1 MEEINPTY
9 AFSISTAA
17 YQLLDPAVE
26 LVKPSSPFVFPPLSA
41 LELPSPVT
49 LDVPLAPIRS
59 SAGSNSSGSPAPLPS
74 SSDGDGAG
82 LTVQTIFVGSSQPIF
97 PPPLSGAAE
106 LGEKIRSSPP
116 RVADF

>member
-1 MEEINPTY
+1 
-9 AFSISTAA
+9 
-17 YQLLDPAVE
+17 
-26 LVKPSSPFVFPPLSA
+26 
-41 LELPSPVT
+41 VT

-59 SAGSNSSGSPAPLPS
+59 SAGSNSSCSPAPLPS

-97 PPPLSGAAE
+97 PPLSGAAE

-116 RVADF
+116 VLQISKPFQKYYRKARELREGHSVEWNELLLADSLAASRPPFLY